1 MLALVLF
8 TSTAGGFGALA
19 GCASDDDSSVPGAD
33 AGDASVTRDGSTSAG
48 DGGTVADGGDGG
60 HGGTGGCGP
69 TGAVSTAPTYVFV
82 GPDAGGCTVAQ
93 IDSLSVDCLE
103 SDGGAVAATA
113 CSAFRASADNASCLD
128 CIYGP
133 SATGGG
139 SDPMSL
145 QRPLYTVDVPTS
157 GGAGVIFAS
166 VAGCIA
172 AYEPSAAA
180 CAQTVA
186 AATACELS
194 QCSACGTGA
203 LDDCLAAAAASDGPC
218 ADLQAQSASCTAPLF
233 VASAGPVRTCGSLVD
248 PSDGELTADLTSY
261 LFVACG
267 GADSSSDEGKG
278 HGK

>member
-1 MLALVLF
+1 MLAVVLF
-8 TSTAGGFGALA
+8 TSAGGGIGTLV
-19 GCASDDDSSVPGAD
+19 GCASDDDGSLPGPD

-48 DGGTVADGGDGG
+48 DGGAVADAGDGG
-60 HGGTGGCGP
+60 HAGTRGCGP
-69 TGAVSTAPTYVFV
+69 TGAVSAAPTYVFV

-93 IDSLSVDCLE
+93 IDLLSVDCLE

-113 CSAFRASADNASCLD
+113 CSAFRASAANAPCLD

-133 SATGGG
+133 SATGGA
-139 SDPMSL
+139 SDPASL
-145 QRPLYTVDVPTS
+145 QRPLYTVDLPAS
-157 GGAGVIFAS
+157 GGASVVFAS

-172 AYEPSAAA
+172 AYDPSAVA

-203 LDDCLAAAAASDGPC
+203 LDDCLAAAGASGGPC

-233 VASAGPVRTCGSLVD
+233 AASAGPVRTCGSLVD
-248 PSDGELTADLTSY
+248 PTDGELTADLTSY

-278 HGK
+278 PSK